1 MDERTYLPNDF
12 SAGYPAGQ
20 LIYYECTLCGTSV
33 PSMPRN
39 AAACKCRNI
48 IVDADAGRVAVKD
61 ASRMR
66 AYQVTFNSERSQRS
80 SNA

>member
-1 MDERTYLPNDF
+1 MDDRTYLPNDF
-12 SAGYPAGQ
+12 SAGYPAGE
-20 LIYYECTLCGTSV
+20 LIYYECALCATSV

-61 ASRMR
+61 ASKMR
-66 AYQVTFNSERSQRS
+66 AYQVTFKAAGSQNGS
-80 SNA
+80 KA